1 MILWGKRNIRRN
13 NNPSLKEIRMT
24 FTTLNLTNER
34 VLVKGTDVFGGS
46 GSTTLDA
53 TQWNEL
59 KIRKDLKAAQ
69 EDFDAAVEEFYAPL
83 MAAAEKAEKVL
94 EKPEDS
100 AAFVVLDE
108 GTEGVSHR
116 DKQIVALTRDSIIL
130 RLIESGNTD
139 RLIWV
144 NDELEIL
151 EVLANTHQ
159 VTAPATAVEQGDPF
173 N

>member
-1 MILWGKRNIRRN
+1 
-13 NNPSLKEIRMT
+13 MT

-34 VLVKGTDVFGGS
+34 VLVKGNDVYGGV

-53 TQWNEL
+53 SQWNEL
-59 KIRKDLKAAQ
+59 KVRKDLKAAQ
-69 EDFDAAVEEFYAPL
+69 EDFDAAVEEFYAPI
-83 MAAAEKAEKVL
+83 MAAADKAAKVL

-100 AAFVVLDE
+100 AAFIVLDE
-108 GTEGVSHR
+108 GTEGVAHQP
-116 DKQIVALTRDSIIL
+116 KQIVKLTRDSIIL
-130 RLIESGNTD
+130 RLIEGGNTD

-151 EVLANTHQ
+151 EVLANTNQ
-159 VTAPATAVEQGDPF
+159 VSAPATAVEQGDPF